1 METTIGK
8 HKITLQ
14 DNMVIVDDIYK
25 ATIDDIEIGENYSHN
40 KNFINDKLGLFKE
53 LIFKEH
59 FSVDV
64 SCFKGYQNKHR
75 TILVQNDAFVIF
87 SLNLYK

>member
-1 METTIGK
+1 MVTI
-8 HKITLQ
+8 
-14 DNMVIVDDIYK
+14 DDIYK
-25 ATIDDIEIGENYSHN
+25 ANINDIEIGENYSHN
-40 KNFINDKLGLFKE
+40 DDFTNDKLGLFKG

-64 SCFKGYQNKHR
+64 TCFKDYQKRHR